1 MADLSV
7 ACVSVSSALGGS
19 ERVLLD
25 FVSRARGQGIDPL
38 VILPKAGPLV
48 DAIKEC
54 GVQVRIAPAPPEFL
68 ELSQRA
74 TLSASG
80 LAHFAWGLAMWSRE
94 IAHALEAAE
103 TVMPRR
109 AILYSNG
116 FKAHLACA
124 LVLGRR
130 HVWHLHEFPPDRLG
144 AAWRL
149 LAGGLPD
156 AAIANSQSV
165 ADAWRMTRF
174 PPPAMVL
181 NGVDTQRFAP
191 APRSG
196 WIHQL
201 LDLPK
206 DARLIGMPAVFARW
220 KGHLLVIEAFER
232 AAAEIPDAHLV
243 LVGGPIYDTAAERG
257 YAEELVRRVGR
268 ASLGGTAQAAQS
280 LTDRI
285 HFVKFQSEP
294 WRLYPEFDLVVHFS
308 TRAEPFG
315 RVVVEAMACGVPVVA
330 AHAGG
335 PAEIVEDG
343 VTGWLIAPGDTAAL
357 SRRMVE
363 ALRSDTG
370 AVRAAARKEAESRF
384 SADRFA
390 GEVADVLR
398 RVVGA
403 ETGKSATQA

>member
-1 MADLSV
+1 MGDFGWPLPIGA
-7 ACVSVSSALGGS
+7 SSS
-19 ERVLLD
+19 E
-25 FVSRARGQGIDPL
+25 A
-38 VILPKAGPLV
+38 AGPRHRV
-48 DAIKEC
+48 
-54 GVQVRIAPAPPEFL
+54 V
-68 ELSQRA
+68 
-74 TLSASG
+74 
-80 LAHFAWGLAMWSRE
+80 
-94 IAHALEAAE
+94 
-103 TVMPRR
+103 
-109 AILYSNG
+109 YSNG

-124 LVLGRR
+124 LVRGRK
-130 HVWHLHEFPPDRLG
+130 HVWHLHEFPPDSLV
-144 AAWRL
+144 AAWKF
-149 LAGGLPD
+149 LAGTLPD
-156 AAIANSQSV
+156 AAIANSRSV
-165 ADAWRMTRF
+165 ADAWKMTRF
-174 PPPAMVL
+174 PPPAVVM

-191 APRSG
+191 APRTR

-232 AAAEIPDAHLV
+232 AALEIPDAHLV

-280 LTDRI
+280 LTNRI

-335 PAEIVEDG
+335 PAEIIEDG
-343 VTGWLIAPGDTAAL
+343 VTGWLIAPGDVGAL
-357 SRRMVE
+357 EKRMVE
-363 ALRSDTG
+363 TLRSDNS
-370 AVRAAARKEAESRF
+370 AVGAAARKAAESRF
-384 SADRFA
+384 SAERFA
-390 GEVADVLR
+390 GEVAEVLR
-398 RVVGA
+398 RVAVRA
-403 ETGKSATQA
+403 

>member
-1 MADLSV
+1 MSDPSLLPV

-25 FVSRARGQGIDPL
+25 FVSRARAQGVDPL

-48 DAIKEC
+48 DAFKEC
-54 GVQVRIAPAPPEFL
+54 GAPVRIAPAEPEFL

-74 TLSASG
+74 TVSASG
-80 LAHFAWGLAMWSRE
+80 LAHFAWGLARWSRE
-94 IAHALEAAE
+94 IAHALEHAEAA
-103 TVMPRR
+103 TSRR
-109 AILYSNG
+109 FMLYSNG

-130 HVWHLHEFPPDRLG
+130 HVWHLHEFPPDSLG
-144 AAWRL
+144 TAWRL
-149 LAGGLPD
+149 LAGALPD

-174 PPPAMVL
+174 PPPAVVL

-191 APRSG
+191 APRSR
-196 WIHQL
+196 WIHEL
-201 LDLPK
+201 LDLPR

-268 ASLGGTAQAAQS
+268 ASLGGSAQAAKTARS

-343 VTGWLIAPGDTAAL
+343 VTGWLIAPGDVGAL
-357 SRRMVE
+357 ERRMVE
-363 ALRSDTG
+363 TMRSDNSVMG
-370 AVRAAARKEAESRF
+370 AAARRAAELRF
-384 SADRFA
+384 SAERFA
-390 GEVADVLR
+390 REVADVLKR
-398 RVVGA
+398 A
-403 ETGKSATQA
+403 AP